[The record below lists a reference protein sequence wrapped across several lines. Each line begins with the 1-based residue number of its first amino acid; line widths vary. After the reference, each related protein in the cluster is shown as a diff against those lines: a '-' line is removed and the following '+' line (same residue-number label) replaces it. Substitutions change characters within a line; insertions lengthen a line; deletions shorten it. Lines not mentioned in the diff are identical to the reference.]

1 MAFSPDGR
9 RLATGSNDK
18 TAVIWDVNSG
28 QKLAT
33 LAGHT
38 SYVTSVAFS
47 PDGRRLATGSSWD
60 ETAIVWDVTSGQKL
74 ATLHTSFVHSVAFSP
89 DGRRLAT
96 GSADKTA
103 IVWDVTSGQK
113 LATLA
118 GHTSVVTSVAFSPD
132 GRRLATGSAD
142 KTAIVWDA
150 ASGQKLATL
159 ALAGHTSFVTSVAFS
174 PDGRR
179 LATGS
184 WDGTAIVWDAASGQK
199 LATLAG
205 HTYDDRPPVLRQVT
219 SVAFS
224 PDGRRL
230 ATGSWDK
237 TAIVW
242 DVTSG
247 QKLATLAGHTS
258 FVHSV
263 AFSPDGRR
271 LATGS
276 HDGTAIVWDVTSGQK
291 LATGSHDKTAI
302 VWDAASGQKLATLA
316 GPSSV
321 YSVAF
326 SPDGRRLATGSG
338 DKTAV
343 IWDVTSGQKLATLA
357 GHTMYVNSVAF
368 SPDGRRLATG
378 SQDGTAIVWDVTSGQ
393 KLATLAGHTSF
404 VHSVAFSPDG
414 RRLAT
419 GSWDGTAIVWDAAS
433 GQKLA
438 TLAGHT
444 YGVASVAFSPDGRRL
459 ATGSW
464 DGTTRLWDLAT
475 GDELARL
482 ISLDQGADWLVVT
495 SEGLFDGSEGGRQR
509 VTFRVGGGLDVVPV
523 DRFFQD
529 FYRAGL
535 LADLARGRR
544 PMPEVTL
551 GESKP
556 PLVRIVEPRQGGP
569 VEDNPATLVVEAE
582 DQGGGI
588 KGPWLVQNGAR
599 VAASGSAERDGKV
612 TRRRYSVALV
622 EGDNTLEVK
631 AASADGSWESE
642 PARITLTYA
651 RPLAKPALFLV
662 AVGVSRYAEGGLDLK
677 YAAVDAQAMAT
688 LFDRRGRALYRDVI
702 IKPRLD
708 EQATRTGIRSALE
721 EVAHEAQPQ
730 DTLVVFLAGHGTM
743 VGQRDYF
750 IPHEFRRN
758 ARSDLESDI
767 RAQGLPADALA
778 DWEGTVPALKRV
790 LVLDTCQSGGA
801 VAIAR
806 TGRRNPFALRGAIE
820 RLSRSQG
827 VFTIAAAA
835 TGEEAQEVAEL
846 GHGVLSY
853 ALLGGLGAVDGGP
866 LAGQALTPA
875 NAERVADVL
884 EWFSYASGQ
893 VPRLTRRY
901 FGHEQDVQTSGQG
914 ASFPVLPVEER

>member
-1 MAFSPDGR
+1 
-9 RLATGSNDK
+9 
-18 TAVIWDVNSG
+18 
-28 QKLAT
+28 
-33 LAGHT
+33 
-38 SYVTSVAFS
+38 
-47 PDGRRLATGSSWD
+47 
-60 ETAIVWDVTSGQKL
+60 
-74 ATLHTSFVHSVAFSP
+74 
-89 DGRRLAT
+89 
-96 GSADKTA
+96 
-103 IVWDVTSGQK
+103 VTSGQK

-118 GHTSVVTSVAFSPD
+118 GHTD
-132 GRRLATGSAD
+132 
-142 KTAIVWDA
+142 
-150 ASGQKLATL
+150 
-159 ALAGHTSFVTSVAFS
+159 FVTSVAFS

-179 LATGS
+179 
-184 WDGTAIVWDAASGQK
+184 
-199 LATLAG
+199 
-205 HTYDDRPPVLRQVT
+205 
-219 SVAFS
+219 
-224 PDGRRL
+224 
-230 ATGSWDK
+230 
-237 TAIVW
+237 
-242 DVTSG
+242 
-247 QKLATLAGHTS
+247 
-258 FVHSV
+258 
-263 AFSPDGRR
+263 
-271 LATGS
+271 
-276 HDGTAIVWDVTSGQK
+276 

-316 GPSSV
+316 GHTSSV
-321 YSVAF
+321 HSVAF
-326 SPDGRRLATGSG
+326 NPDGRRLATGSG
-338 DKTAV
+338 
-343 IWDVTSGQKLATLA
+343 
-357 GHTMYVNSVAF
+357 
-368 SPDGRRLATG
+368 
-378 SQDGTAIVWDVTSGQ
+378 
-393 KLATLAGHTSF
+393 
-404 VHSVAFSPDG
+404 
-414 RRLAT
+414 
-419 GSWDGTAIVWDAAS
+419 
-433 GQKLA
+433 
-438 TLAGHT
+438 
-444 YGVASVAFSPDGRRL
+444 
-459 ATGSW
+459 

-495 SEGLFDGSEGGRQR
+495 PEGLFDGSEGGRQR
-509 VTFRVGGGLDVVPV
+509 VAFRVGGGLDVVPV

-544 PMPEVTL
+544 LMPEVTL

-743 VGQRDYF
+743 VGQRYYF

>member
-9 RLATGSNDK
+9 RLATGS
-18 TAVIWDVNSG
+18 
-28 QKLAT
+28 
-33 LAGHT
+33 
-38 SYVTSVAFS
+38 
-47 PDGRRLATGSSWD
+47 
-60 ETAIVWDVTSGQKL
+60 E
-74 ATLHTSFVHSVAFSP
+74 
-89 DGRRLAT
+89 
-96 GSADKTA
+96 
-103 IVWDVTSGQK
+103 
-113 LATLA
+113 
-118 GHTSVVTSVAFSPD
+118 
-132 GRRLATGSAD
+132 
-142 KTAIVWDA
+142 
-150 ASGQKLATL
+150 
-159 ALAGHTSFVTSVAFS
+159 
-174 PDGRR
+174 
-179 LATGS
+179 
-184 WDGTAIVWDAASGQK
+184 
-199 LATLAG
+199 
-205 HTYDDRPPVLRQVT
+205 
-219 SVAFS
+219 
-224 PDGRRL
+224 
-230 ATGSWDK
+230 
-237 TAIVW
+237 
-242 DVTSG
+242 
-247 QKLATLAGHTS
+247 
-258 FVHSV
+258 
-263 AFSPDGRR
+263 
-271 LATGS
+271 
-276 HDGTAIVWDVTSGQK
+276 
-291 LATGSHDKTAI
+291 
-302 VWDAASGQKLATLA
+302 
-316 GPSSV
+316 
-321 YSVAF
+321 
-326 SPDGRRLATGSG
+326 
-338 DKTAV
+338 
-343 IWDVTSGQKLATLA
+343 
-357 GHTMYVNSVAF
+357 
-368 SPDGRRLATG
+368 
-378 SQDGTAIVWDVTSGQ
+378 
-393 KLATLAGHTSF
+393 
-404 VHSVAFSPDG
+404 
-414 RRLAT
+414 
-419 GSWDGTAIVWDAAS
+419 
-433 GQKLA
+433 
-438 TLAGHT
+438 
-444 YGVASVAFSPDGRRL
+444 
-459 ATGSW
+459 

-495 SEGLFDGSEGGRQR
+495 PEGLFDGSEGGRQR
-509 VTFRVGGGLDVVPV
+509 VAFRVGGGLDVVPV

-631 AASADGSWESE
+631 AVSADGSWESE

-758 ARSDLESDI
+758 ACSDLESDI